1 MQRLLYN
8 KSSSVAGHTENSL
21 FTPSLRMDT
30 PIPGVSI
37 NPPVMGW
44 VSYSQCFLQLMM
56 TYYVVTP
63 EMGVSLLR
71 GGQCKPFSVCPAA
84 DDDLKVTVV
93 N

>member
-1 MQRLLYN
+1 
-8 KSSSVAGHTENSL
+8 
-21 FTPSLRMDT
+21 
-30 PIPGVSI
+30 
-37 NPPVMGW
+37 
-44 VSYSQCFLQLMM
+44 MM

-93 N
+93 NWQINKVNQVIVENQNTDAIVYEYQLDNFLYEIQT